1 MSCSYE
7 NVITA
12 IDHNMIL
19 IDVLREVFDKYGY
32 TVLLHEKPFAH
43 ANGSAKH
50 CNWSIMVNSG
60 EELKNLFDPGLN
72 PK

>member
-1 MSCSYE
+1 M
-7 NVITA
+7 A

-19 IDVLREVFDKYGY
+19 IDVLREIFDKNGY

-50 CNWSIMVNSG
+50 CNWSIMVNNG
-60 EELKNLFDPGLN
+60 
-72 PK
+72 